1 MANSMTGFGQY
12 TIHVDQ
18 TTISVDVRTVN
29 HRFFDLSLKIPRS
42 LHVLEAKVKKLL
54 QSYFG
59 RGRVEVLITV
69 EGNGSMER
77 VVDVDWLL
85 LDQYIN
91 KMTVIKEKYLDKHG
105 LSVDILPKIDELF
118 IVTEVD
124 KQTDQIKKAV
134 FDSVKIACEQAEQM
148 RQTEGTILI
157 KDILQRMKNIQAIT
171 NQLNERRDTVIKDY
185 HKRIT
190 ERLSNYA
197 KEINQES
204 DPRIFQEVALLAE
217 KGDISEEITRLHSHV
232 KQFIGTANQKEPK
245 EIGRK
250 LEFILQEILR
260 ETNTVGSKAND
271 PQISN
276 WVVDLKTEI
285 EKIKEQIQNIE

>member
-1 MANSMTGFGQY
+1 MANSMTGFGQHTVY
-12 TIHVDQ
+12 VDQ
-18 TTISVDVRTVN
+18 TSISVEVRTVN

-42 LHVLEAKVKKLL
+42 FYVLEAKVKNIL

-59 RGRVEVLITV
+59 RGRVEVYVTV
-69 EGNGSMER
+69 EGQGLVER

-91 KMTVIKEKYLDKHG
+91 HMTVIKEKYLDKHD
-105 LSVDILPKIDELF
+105 LSVDILPNLEEIF
-118 IVTEVD
+118 IVTEVE
-124 KQTDQIKKAV
+124 KQTDQIKKAFIDAV
-134 FDSVKIACEQAEQM
+134 NIACQQAEQM
-148 RQTEGTILI
+148 RQTEGSMLI
-157 KDILQRMKNIQAIT
+157 EDILKRMKNIDKIT
-171 NQLNERRDTVIKDY
+171 NQLHDRRDTVIKDY
-185 HKRIT
+185 HKRILD
-190 ERLSNYA
+190 RLSNYTA
-197 KEINQES
+197 EINQTS

-232 KQFIGTANQKEPK
+232 EQFIDTANQVAPK

-250 LEFILQEILR
+250 LEFILQEMLR
-260 ETNTVGSKAND
+260 ETNTIGSKAND